1 MLIGIDDTDSPAG
14 MCTTYLGAVLARRL
28 IREHMRV
35 REARLVRLN
44 PNVTF
49 KTRGN
54 AAVML
59 DAEGDPDRAFAIAC
73 ALVEELADFSCE
85 NTNPG
90 VVVTERKPDPA
101 FYQKAVT
108 DFCTIEEAAALIDYA
123 GARYHGWKNRRGLIG
138 ATAAVASVLS
148 DWT

>member
-1 MLIGIDDTDSPAG
+1 MDIACPYINIDMLIGIDDTDSPAG

-59 DAEGDPDRAFAIAC
+59 DVEGNADRAFTITC
-73 ALVEELADFSCE
+73 DLVDELADFSCD

-90 VVVTERKPDPA
+90 VVVTEQKPGPA
-101 FYQKAVT
+101 FYHKAVT
-108 DFCTIEEAAALIDYA
+108 DFCTIEE
-123 GARYHGWKNRRGLIG
+123 G
-138 ATAAVASVLS
+138 
-148 DWT
+148 